1 MQELENALYQ
11 DLSKIIEQ
19 GKRQVTAQVNSTL
32 TMVYWQVGERINTEI
47 LHNERAEY
55 GKEIVATLA
64 RQLKFTFGN
73 SFQEKNLRRMIQFAE
88 EFEEFEIVAP
98 LVRQL

>member
-1 MQELENALYQ
+1 MQKLENALYQ

-19 GKRQVTAQVNSTL
+19 GKRQVVAQVNSTL

-55 GKEIVATLA
+55 GKEIVA
-64 RQLKFTFGN
+64 
-73 SFQEKNLRRMIQFAE
+73 
-88 EFEEFEIVAP
+88 P
-98 LVRQL
+98 LVRH